1 MKNFLLIISKQKI
14 MDMKYLQQKA
24 IMLIIVVTVAII
36 CVTVVMEYASVW
48 MVVPI
53 IANYNN

>member
-1 MKNFLLIISKQKI
+1 